1 MLHFR
6 AHLLLVTFSG
16 WFLESRSPPQTL
28 HWTFDI
34 IITLGL
40 LTSNFLEVSSFHLS
54 SSANW
59 VFFCSVMKST
69 KLTSHGHR
77 SSRMIS
83 IVWDLSLLSAN
94 SLLMTFD
101 FFPVDAATRFSL
113 HRRQFIDC
121 LLSLVSG
128 TFAILSTRSFTKLSH
143 GMLYT
148 TSFVPGEIL
157 SLGCT
162 SRDLS

>member
-69 KLTSHGHR
+69 KLTSRGREYEAHQN
-77 SSRMIS
+77 SSQIKD
-83 IVWDLSLLSAN
+83 DLSSVR
-94 SLLMTFD
+94 S
-101 FFPVDAATRFSL
+101 FFAVRKLPVDDLWFLPSRCCNPFQSSQTAV
-113 HRRQFIDC
+113 HRLFTQSRVRDLCHFID
-121 LLSLVSG
+121 VQFHQAV
-128 TFAILSTRSFTKLSH
+128 TWH
-143 GMLYT
+143 
-148 TSFVPGEIL
+148 VVH
-157 SLGCT
+157 
-162 SRDLS
+162 D